1 MGWTTQR
8 AASRAEPPTWVE
20 RVLRFAP
27 PWAPAGRP
35 PAAEP
40 TTASPL
46 FDATRWSLVQRARD
60 DSVTALNDLFTRY
73 RQPLLKRL
81 RAQGFPPD
89 DAEDLV
95 QGFCAQLL
103 RRDFLANVAPAKG
116 RFRTWLLNA
125 LDNYLRDEHDRRQTL
140 KRGQGVA
147 PESLNETDGH
157 GRTILD
163 PPADTAAADLEYD
176 QEWARTVLA
185 NALAQVARES
195 ASTGHTALFTALE
208 PALFADETSLS
219 YREIATRLGMSEGHV
234 KVTAHR
240 IRRRLAALIREAV
253 LQTVDSESEWED
265 ELRHLISLFRR

>member
-1 MGWTTQR
+1 MSER
-8 AASRAEPPTWVE
+8 DPEPREHAA
-20 RVLRFAP
+20 
-27 PWAPAGRP
+27 
-35 PAAEP
+35 
-40 TTASPL
+40 ASPL
-46 FDATRWSLVQRARD
+46 FDATRWSLVLRARD

-81 RAQGFPPD
+81 RAQGVPPD

-103 RRDFLANVAPAKG
+103 RRDFLANVAPANG
-116 RFRTWLLNA
+116 RFRTWLLNS
-125 LDNYLRDEHDRRQTL
+125 LNNFLCDEHARRQTL

-147 PESLNETDGH
+147 PESLDKTDGD
-157 GRTILD
+157 GRRILD
-163 PPADTAAADLEYD
+163 PPADTAAADVEYD
-176 QEWARTVLA
+176 REWAQTVLA
-185 NALAQVARES
+185 NALKQVARES

-219 YREIATRLGMSEGHV
+219 YREIATELGMSEVNV

-253 LQTVDSESEWED
+253 LETVDSEAAWED